1 MNDFK
6 FPVMQ
11 DITVDEVD
19 GYINNPSY
27 TAERKYDGVAS
38 LMKIK
43 DGVMTLTGKNE
54 TKNGRTDYTSV
65 FPEIQIHNIDD
76 IPNCKILG
84 EIVYL
89 NEEGWDDFQIIQKRA
104 NRKNNIPEYAKK
116 YPCVFIAFDLI
127 EYEDGGA
134 IIEGGIYKDRKNILN
149 KLTYHFHFK
158 YDMHIRFIDLGANTS
173 LCIKQNLYN
182 KFKKQNWEGLV
193 FKDIN
198 GKIGEGQKKYKPVIT
213 QDVFCEGEYREGKGR
228 HKGKVG
234 SLKCYQI
241 LDGIKTHIGYVGCG
255 DDISREEITAF
266 IKTGNIDEESP
277 LVLEIKITA
286 FLESGKFR
294 FPRFVRIR
302 DDKKSTDCIRFMK
315 NKKIKDKPSSLEKW
329 Q

>member
-1 MNDFK
+1 MDDFK

-11 DITVDEVD
+11 DITVDKVD

-27 TAERKYDGVAS
+27 TCERKYDGVAA
-38 LMKIK
+38 LMEIK
-43 DGVMTLTGKNE
+43 DGSMTLTGKNE

-76 IPNCKILG
+76 IPNCSILG

-89 NEEGWDDFQIIQKRA
+89 DDTGWDDFQIIQKRA

-116 YPCVFIAFDLI
+116 YPCVFIGFDLI
-127 EYEDGGA
+127 EWEDEESGIVLKGGL
-134 IIEGGIYKDRKNILN
+134 YKDRRDVLFELFESNPLPLVFHHESTIAKNKMLE
-149 KLTYHFHFK
+149 LL
-158 YDMHIRFIDLGANTS
+158 IRD
-173 LCIKQNLYN
+173 
-182 KFKKQNWEGLV
+182 NWEGLV
-193 FKDIN
+193 FKDVN
-198 GKIGEGQKKYKPVIT
+198 GKIGEGQAKYKPVIT
-213 QDVFCEGEYREGKGR
+213 QDVFCEGEYREGKG
-228 HKGKVG
+228 KNEGKVG

-241 LDGIKTHIGYVGCG
+241 LDGVKTHIGYVGCG

-286 FLESGKFR
+286 FLPSGKFR
-294 FPRFVRIR
+294 FPRFLRIR

-315 NKKIKDKPSSLEKW
+315 NKEIKDKPSSLEKW